1 MLVIEPERRF
11 SIDAIVNHPWTV
23 KNTSPLTKLII
34 DQILHI
40 KDPRAGWLVNE
51 STVDSIVRTV
61 GVPRESVID
70 SVRKNKCDDISALYH
85 MIEYNLRDL
94 EREMLQA
101 VVTMLPPSSPTSKSP
116 FFNMQSGVATTSE
129 ATAGGSAAGH
139 KTVTEV
145 YNNVDLASAFMGKC
159 TFFEEKKYSY
169 TFKII
174 LFFFKIQVTAVWRG
188 MTGRWPPGGIPS
200 APDSLCRNTS
210 HLHVHI

>member
-1 MLVIEPERRF
+1 MVIEPERRF
-11 SIDAIVNHPWTV
+11 SIDAVVNHPWTT

-51 STVDSIVRTV
+51 TTVDSIVRTV
-61 GVPRESVID
+61 GVTRESVID

-116 FFNMQSGVATTSE
+116 FFNMGCSSSASSVTSSSSEVASSASNTTAS
-129 ATAGGSAAGH
+129 SASASGH

-145 YNNVDLASAFMGKC
+145 YNNVDLASAFMGEFL
-159 TFFEEKKYSY
+159 T
-169 TFKII
+169 TI
-174 LFFFKIQVTAVWRG
+174 
-188 MTGRWPPGGIPS
+188 
-200 APDSLCRNTS
+200 
-210 HLHVHI
+210 

>member
-1 MLVIEPERRF
+1 MIEPERRF

-116 FFNMQSGVATTSE
+116 FFNMQSGIATTSE
-129 ATAGGSAAGH
+129 ATAGGSAAAGH

-145 YNNVDLASAFMGKC
+145 YNNVDLASAFMGKS
-159 TFFEEKKYSY
+159 TFFEEI
-169 TFKII
+169 KIFI
-174 LFFFKIQVTAVWRG
+174 YF
-188 MTGRWPPGGIPS
+188 
-200 APDSLCRNTS
+200 
-210 HLHVHI
+210 